1 MISQDYTKE
10 IAVASP
16 QHVVPW
22 RYAFIVLAALAVG
35 ASFGVKALMKH
46 TTLDHSTHESAPAAP
61 AQTPPANTPAPA
73 NQPAPAPASKP

>member
-35 ASFGVKALMKH
+35 AWFGVKALMNH
-46 TTLDHSTHESAPAAP
+46 STLDHATHESAPAAP
-61 AQTPPANTPAPA
+61 APTPPPATTPAPA
-73 NQPAPAPASKP
+73 PKP